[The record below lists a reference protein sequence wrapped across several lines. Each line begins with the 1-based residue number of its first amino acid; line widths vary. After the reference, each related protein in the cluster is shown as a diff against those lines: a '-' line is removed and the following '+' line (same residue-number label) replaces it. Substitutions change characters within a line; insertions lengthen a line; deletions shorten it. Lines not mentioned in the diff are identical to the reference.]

1 MNPVGWNPC
10 EKVFAKGKKKRDMFA
25 GVLQRHKQFLKNLEA

>member
-10 EKVFAKGKKKRDMFA
+10 EKVFAKGKKKRDMFS
-25 GVLQRHKQFLKNLEA
+25 GVL